1 MKKWNSV
8 LARLAYSYVSIVLVI
23 VLLLCSVFYI
33 YFSRSYK
40 EELQTKNQ
48 MIVENTARTIEN
60 SVLERVQ
67 KMVVD
72 LSLDRS
78 ADLRLWADSSIPMH
92 NSSMLDL
99 QQQLKAEVASNA
111 DIVQAVHVYD
121 PQQNMML
128 SSQYGLIYNAN
139 NREIAVFFA
148 DWMNGMLQPGHSSS
162 LWTPN
167 RWIPDDIFSGLP
179 GEHGHS
185 IITYAHR
192 YPFQS
197 SGKASDLIIAIDA
210 KESAIQGIIQN
221 MMPSH
226 DEYTFIGD
234 RSGNTILGSDRGFV
248 NLHRDA
254 DPGIAHN
261 HAEAGSFSGTID
273 NTSYVVSYQT
283 LPATDWI
290 MYSAIPARLFYEQS
304 LVVNKLILG
313 ISLLAI
319 LIGLLLSGLMAKA
332 SYSPIKRLVGTIKS
346 LSGQPPEQ
354 PVNEY
359 KLIDTAFTRLNDK
372 VNILEEAL
380 EANSPIIKRNIV
392 LNILRN
398 HAPDAELADKL
409 SLLGLSRVYRYYCC
423 LLLNSGQAIAP
434 LSSGNMQMV
443 MSQMIQ
449 QLESVRLPGTH
460 IIAEELPDKKIA
472 VILCTDQVSD
482 TLGDELSQLVLSEGG
497 KPFGLHFQ
505 LSWGSWVN
513 DISHIHHSYI
523 EAETLM
529 KYAYFLPEHAVLKDR
544 RLLEREDCV
553 DEIPQSIL
561 LRFKEKL
568 YARQPQAVAAAV
580 DELMTVMRDGGYPA
594 DYCHFILANT
604 VFVFSDYLKS
614 VRFKHPAQG
623 HIDLYKQYIEIQN
636 IDEFRQWLLDT
647 VNTCIALTEK
657 RNSERALSTL
667 ELAKQ
672 YIENH
677 LSEDLSLETVSSK
690 VFISAKYLS
699 KLFKEELGMTYTD
712 YITSRRMERAKTLI
726 ESNNMTIEQVAST
739 VGYGTAAYFIKK
751 FKEMYGCTPGNYLR
765 HMAKQ
770 L

>member
-1 MKKWNSV
+1 MKWNSAF
-8 LARLAYSYVSIVLVI
+8 ARLAYSYVSIVLVI
-23 VLLLCSVFYI
+23 VLLLCSIFYI

-67 KMVVD
+67 KIYVD
-72 LSLDRS
+72 LSLDRG
-78 ADLRLWADSSIPMH
+78 ADLRAWADASVPMYSS
-92 NSSMLDL
+92 SLLDL
-99 QQQLKAEVASNA
+99 QQRLKAEAASNA
-111 DIVQAVHVYD
+111 DIVHAVHVYN
-121 PQQNMML
+121 PQRNVML
-128 SSQYGLIYNAN
+128 SSLYGLIYNAN
-139 NREIAVFFA
+139 DREIADFFA

-162 LWTPN
+162 LWTPS
-167 RWIPDDIFSGLP
+167 RWIPDDMFSGLP

-192 YPFQS
+192 SPFPS
-197 SGKASDLIIAIDA
+197 PGENSDLIVAIDV
-210 KESAIQGIIQN
+210 KESAIHDIIQN

-226 DEYTFIGD
+226 YEYTFIGD
-234 RSGNTILGSDRGFV
+234 RSGHKVIGADLGFMNLYSDARP
-248 NLHRDA
+248 DM
-254 DPGIAHN
+254 AHD
-261 HAEAGSFSGTID
+261 HAGSGSFSGTID
-273 NTSYVVSYQT
+273 HTSYIVSYQA
-283 LPATDWI
+283 LPAAGWM
-290 MYSAIPARLFYEQS
+290 MYSAVPASLFYEQS

-319 LIGLLLSGLMAKA
+319 VIGLLLSGLMAKA
-332 SYSPIKRLVGTIKS
+332 SYSPIKRLVEMIKS
-346 LSGQPPEQ
+346 LSGQQ
-354 PVNEY
+354 PGQPMNDY
-359 KLIDTAFTRLNDK
+359 KLIDTAFTRLHDK
-372 VNILEEAL
+372 VSTLEDALEES
-380 EANSPIIKRNIV
+380 SPIIKRNVV

-398 HAPDAELADKL
+398 HVPDAELADKL
-409 SLLGLSRVYRYYCC
+409 SLLGLSRTYSHYGC
-423 LLLNSGQAIAP
+423 LLLNSGQTFAP
-434 LSSGNMQMV
+434 LSSGNMQMI
-443 MSQMIQ
+443 MSRMIQ
-449 QLESVRLPGTH
+449 QLESIRLPGAH
-460 IIAEELPDKKIA
+460 IVAEELPDKKI
-472 VILCTDQVSD
+472 VVMLCSD
-482 TLGDELSQLVLSEGG
+482 HISDGLQDELSQLVLSEGRQQ
-497 KPFGLHFQ
+497 FRLDLQ

-513 DISHIHHSYI
+513 SMGDLHHSYI

-529 KYAYFLPEHAVLKDR
+529 KYAYFLPEQAVLKDR

-553 DEIPQSIL
+553 DEIPQSTL

-568 YARQPQAVAAAV
+568 YARQPQAIAAAV
-580 DELMTVMRDGGYPA
+580 DDLIGIMRDGAYPA

-623 HIDLYKQYIEIQN
+623 PMDLYKQYIEVQN

-667 ELAKQ
+667 ELAKE

-699 KLFKEELGMTYTD
+699 RLFKEELGMTYTD
-712 YITSRRMERAKTLI
+712 YITSQRMERAKTLI
-726 ESNNMTIEQVAST
+726 ESNHMSIEQVAAS

-765 HMAKQ
+765 NMAKQ
-770 L
+770 V